1 MNQNDYIA
9 HYGVTGMKWG
19 VRRYQNKDGSL
30 TKLGKKR
37 QQSASVKKAPL
48 VRIGQK
54 SETQK
59 IITKKKPIDL
69 ISSMS
74 DDELRVRLNRLR
86 MEKDYRDIYM
96 QMNPKKTSRVKRV
109 LADIAEQSVKT
120 LASRAVQRIADNIFK
135 DKKPPK
141 RTNLDVK
148 DVSKLSDQELMDF
161 NKRVAGEAAAK
172 KYVKDRKNS

>member
-9 HYGVTGMKWG
+9 HYGVRGMKWG

-37 QQSASVKKAPL
+37 QQSTSVKKAPL

-54 SETQK
+54 SGTQK
-59 IITKKKPIDL
+59 IITKKKPVDL

-74 DDELRVRLNRLR
+74 DDELR

-96 QMNPKKTSRVKRV
+96 QMNPKKTSRVKKV

-172 KYVKDRKNS
+172 KYVKDRENS